1 MGDTM
6 RKVRSGDPLV
16 IHASTFNTF
25 IDSARDFLDRQNQIR
40 RTGLRDTRHSGIVL
54 VKNASGEDRERF
66 HVLGI
71 KESVIKPADN
81 EDEFKN
87 KVALSGETPTEEDHR
102 GKFVI
107 LLEPLKADSLGMAMA
122 LGLCPVKITV
132 ENEDHAC
139 ADVNDGEA
147 ATLKSGPTGAAQIL
161 WKEDGTGEKWAVVR
175 LGTPPGLPPIYKAT
189 ADQSGTTVEAKL
201 LKADGSLAAGDAE
214 ELDVYTD
221 AWKVRTDDLLILTQD
236 ADGLPVARPIQ
247 GCDNAFTVPTGSGD
261 SAETTTWDINAQP
274 SGYGGVRV
282 EKWFRLYWSGSSGD
296 PVYQFTR
303 EAKHD
308 SKGALIYVGPEIS
321 SVAFGTGSCED

>member
-1 MGDTM
+1 MGDSM
-6 RKVRSGDPLV
+6 RKVRSGAPLV
-16 IHASTFNTF
+16 IPATTFNTF
-25 IDSARDFLDRQNQIR
+25 IDTARDFLDRQNQIR

-71 KESVIKPADN
+71 KETIITPSDN

-102 GKFVI
+102 GKFVV
-107 LLEPLKADSLGMAMA
+107 LLEPLKTDAIGMGMA

-147 ATLKSGPTGAAQIL
+147 ATLKSASTGAAQIL
-161 WKEDGTGEKWAVVR
+161 WKEDGTGEKWAVIR
-175 LGTPPGLPPIYKAT
+175 LGTPPGLPPIYKTT

-201 LKADGSLAAGDAE
+201 LRADGSLADGDTE

-221 AWKVRTDDLLILTQD
+221 AWKVRTNDLLILTQD
-236 ADGLPVARPIQ
+236 ADGLPVAMPIQ
-247 GCDNAFTVPTGSGD
+247 GCDNAFPVPAGSGD

-282 EKWFRLYWSGSSGD
+282 EKWFRLYWSGTSGD

-303 EAKHD
+303 EAKYD
-308 SKGALIYVGPEIS
+308 SKGALLYVGPEVS
-321 SVAFGTGSCED
+321 SVAFGTDTCE

>member
-1 MGDTM
+1 MGDMM
-6 RKVRSGDPLV
+6 RKMRSGDPLV

-25 IDSARDFLDRQNQIR
+25 IDSARDFLGHQNQIR

-107 LLEPLKADSLGMAMA
+107 LLEPLKNNSLGVAMA
-122 LGLCPVKITV
+122 LGLCPVRITV
-132 ENEDHAC
+132 ENEEHGY
-139 ADVNDGEA
+139 ADVNDGESS
-147 ATLKSGPTGAAQIL
+147 TLKSGATGAAQIL
-161 WKEDGTGEKWAVVR
+161 WKEAGTGEKWAVVR
-175 LGTPPGLPPIYKAT
+175 LGVPAGLPPIYKAT
-189 ADQSGTTVEAKL
+189 ADQSGNTVLAKL
-201 LKADGSLAAGDAE
+201 LLADGSLATGNAE
-214 ELDVYTD
+214 ELDVYSD

-236 ADGLPVARPIQ
+236 ADGQLVAMPIQ
-247 GCDNAFTVPTGSGD
+247 GCDNAFTVPAGSGD
-261 SAETTTWDINAQP
+261 SADTTTWDINAQP
-274 SGYGGVRV
+274 SGYAGVRV
-282 EKWFRLYWSGSSGD
+282 EQWFRLYWSGSSGD
-296 PVYQFTR
+296 SVYQFVR
-303 EAKHD
+303 EGKYD
-308 SKGALIYVGPEIS
+308 SRGALIYVGPEVR

>member
-6 RKVRSGDPLV
+6 KKVRSGDPLD
-16 IHASTFNTF
+16 IPAQTFNTF
-25 IDSARDFLDRQNQIR
+25 IDSARDLLDRQNQIR

-71 KESVIKPADN
+71 KETIITPSDN

-102 GKFVI
+102 GKFVV
-107 LLEPLKADSLGMAMA
+107 LLEPLKTDAIGMGMA

-132 ENEDHAC
+132 ENEDHAF
-139 ADVNDGEA
+139 ADVNDGKA
-147 ATLKSGPTGAAQIL
+147 ATLKSASTGAAQIL

-201 LKADGSLAAGDAE
+201 LKADGSLADGDAE
-214 ELDVYTD
+214 ELDVYSN
-221 AWKVRTDDLLILTQD
+221 AWPARTDDLLILTRD
-236 ADGLPVARPIQ
+236 ADGKPVVLPIH
-247 GCDNAFTVPTGSGD
+247 GNDNAFNVPAGSGD
-261 SAETTTWDINAQP
+261 TADTTTWDIAAQP
-274 SGYGGVRV
+274 SGYAGVRV
-282 EKWFRLYWSGSSGD
+282 EQWFRLYWSGSSGD
-296 PVYQFTR
+296 SVYQFVR
-303 EAKHD
+303 EAKYD
-308 SKGALIYVGPEIS
+308 SRGALIYVGPEVR